1 MEFYGLRFTNPPG
14 SNRCYSNACVNALM
28 SSHNLMSNVSPDHDG
43 RKACSICWQFSY
55 FSRVSQSQ
63 RNKHHTSEH
72 LKDIIAKSARQFIGN
87 RQQDPAE
94 YLEQIINQCSEFKQ
108 LTSHQSI
115 QNFTCISCNTKTQT
129 LDDRN
134 VLIQPL
140 RREDETLDLNQIL
153 SKPKVSS
160 SNKNC
165 EKCGLDKQFEVN
177 EELLICPPVLI
188 INLQRSIFMAEER
201 HLG

>member
-1 MEFYGLRFTNPPG
+1 MRQDNIANTYLSIYLPFYL
-14 SNRCYSNACVNALM
+14 SIYLSEVKIYSKACVNALM
-28 SSHNLMSNVSPDHDG
+28 SLQNFMSHVNPNHDG
-43 RKACSICWQFSY
+43 RKAYSICWEFSY
-55 FSRVSQSQ
+55 FCRVSQSQ

-94 YLEQIINQCSEFKQ
+94 YLEQIMNQCSEFKQ

-134 VLIQPL
+134 VLH
-140 RREDETLDLNQIL
+140 
-153 SKPKVSS
+153 V
-160 SNKNC
+160 
-165 EKCGLDKQFEVN
+165 
-177 EELLICPPVLI
+177 
-188 INLQRSIFMAEER
+188 
-201 HLG
+201 